1 MDMYIKVILTL
12 LTIITGILTIATFIN
27 GRKKESNNDSRQN
40 GIMEQK
46 IINIDSRTEAILNDI
61 REMQKNEHNTSL
73 LAMEALASAKS
84 AHKRIDALEKR
95 VNNAK

>member
-27 GRKKESNNDSRQN
+27 GRKKDSNADSRQD

-46 IINIDSRTEAILNDI
+46 INNIDDRTDKILKDI
-61 REMQKNEHNTSL
+61 QEMRNNEHNTSL

-84 AHKRIDALEKR
+84 AHKRIDALENRINKT
-95 VNNAK
+95 